1 MTREDGCGAG
11 AGPRCRGGCCRARV
25 CGIGAAWAVLHIR
38 SGSVGGGLAE
48 SCGNASALNAV
59 EILPCAEGPALHMG
73 ARPLKTDILEE
84 PRNHAENPEP
94 ARAGGALQ
102 CAAPAHGPGRTGIAE
117 RERGGGTAPPHG
129 PGRTRPARQ
138 RRGGVTGRR
147 RRRRRGRRRSPGLRR
162 GPAPARP
169 AAVLRRSA
177 RAVLARPRHGEPVL
191 LAEARQTGA
200 DGPLQALQFGVGR
213 RQGHNERAPFAGELD
228 DAGRLTPTRDKAS
241 PGCKVRLG
249 GCVGPRARD
258 EAAAAGAT
266 RAPSIPGPRARD
278 EAAGGGVPVAAGP
291 FLLDCSESSAGC
303 ALSAGLA

>member
-1 MTREDGCGAG
+1 MCGGCGSAVS
-11 AGPRCRGGCCRARV
+11 GPGRRARM
-25 CGIGAAWAVLHIR
+25 CGIGAARAVLHIR
-38 SGSVGGGLAE
+38 PGPTSDGSAE
-48 SCGNASALNAV
+48 SCGNAPALNAV
-59 EILPCAEGPALHMG
+59 EILPCAERPALHMG

-102 CAAPAHGPGRTGIAE
+102 CAAPAHGS
-117 RERGGGTAPPHG
+117 GGAP
-129 PGRTRPARQ
+129 
-138 RRGGVTGRR
+138 RR
-147 RRRRRGRRRSPGLRR
+147 RPRSRQMKRHSRNRSGKT
-162 GPAPARP
+162 PARP
-169 AAVLRRSA
+169 AAALRRSA

-213 RQGHNERAPFAGELD
+213 RQGHNESAPFAGELD
-228 DAGRLTPTRDKAS
+228 DAGRLTPARDKAS

-249 GCVGPRARD
+249 GCVGPPRARRGGVGRGHP
-258 EAAAAGAT
+258 GAVGT
-266 RAPSIPGPRARD
+266 SDPRARD

-303 ALSAGLA
+303 ALSAGPRVTFPPVSARTGGAGRAVDAASPTAYADPRKQK

>member
-1 MTREDGCGAG
+1 MKRHS
-11 AGPRCRGGCCRARV
+11 RN
-25 CGIGAAWAVLHIR
+25 R
-38 SGSVGGGLAE
+38 SG
-48 SCGNASALNAV
+48 
-59 EILPCAEGPALHMG
+59 
-73 ARPLKTDILEE
+73 KT
-84 PRNHAENPEP
+84 
-94 ARAGGALQ
+94 
-102 CAAPAHGPGRTGIAE
+102 
-117 RERGGGTAPPHG
+117 
-129 PGRTRPARQ
+129 
-138 RRGGVTGRR
+138 
-147 RRRRRGRRRSPGLRR
+147 
-162 GPAPARP
+162 PARP
-169 AAVLRRSA
+169 AAALRRSA

-228 DAGRLTPTRDKAS
+228 DAGCLTPARDKAS

-258 EAAAAGAT
+258 EAASAGAT
-266 RAPSIPGPRARD
+266 RAPSVPDPRARD